1 MEECPLKPNVRLI
14 CRTALLLAL
23 CVAAQFL
30 KNTSVYLTGP
40 IINAIIILATLS
52 CGLWS
57 GAVLSVLTP
66 LTSWWITGSPV
77 MSAYPL
83 TVPCIMLGNLILC
96 LFVWLFG
103 VRLAA
108 RLPETQKL
116 ALSDAQFRSGI
127 VVALVAAAL
136 WGGIGIAFLASFGEL
151 VQLSLTPLLLV
162 LLISLG
168 GCFVLF
174 AGLWVLAAKLPR
186 SWTLIAGLVFG
197 SAVKALFL
205 WLTISRGILTGASE
219 LPAQAVAVAKT
230 TFSVTQLLTALL
242 GSAIAFLVWLP
253 LHKLLQ
259 RGTAQ

>member
-1 MEECPLKPNVRLI
+1 MKPNVRRL

-23 CVAAQFL
+23 CIAAQFL

-40 IINAIIILATLS
+40 VINAILILATLS

-57 GAVLSVLTP
+57 GAALSIVTP
-66 LTSWWITGSPV
+66 LTSWLITGSPI

-83 TVPCIMLGNLILC
+83 IVPCIMVGNLILA

-108 RLPETQKL
+108 KLPETQKL
-116 ALSDAQFRSGI
+116 ALSDAHFRSGLA
-127 VVALVAAAL
+127 VALVAAAL
-136 WGGIGIAFLASFGEL
+136 WGSIGIAFLASFGEL
-151 VQLSLTPLLLV
+151 MQLSLTPLLLV
-162 LLISLG
+162 LLIALG
-168 GCFVLF
+168 GCFAFF

-197 SAVKALFL
+197 SVVKALFL
-205 WLTISRGILTGASE
+205 WLTIARGILSNAPALS
-219 LPAQAVAVAKT
+219 AQAVAVAKT
-230 TFSVTQLLTALL
+230 TFSITQLLTALL
-242 GSAIAFLVWLP
+242 GSAVALLIWLP
-253 LHKLLQ
+253 LRKLLT